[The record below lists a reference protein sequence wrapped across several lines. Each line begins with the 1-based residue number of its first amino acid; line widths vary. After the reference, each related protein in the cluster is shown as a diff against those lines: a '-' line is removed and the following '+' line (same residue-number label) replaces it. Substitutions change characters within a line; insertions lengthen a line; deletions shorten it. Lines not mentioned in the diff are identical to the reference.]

1 LTHSTCAFAERLEPF
16 GVQHALV
23 MKILGVDWL
32 VAAVLI
38 AEIGV
43 V

>member
-1 LTHSTCAFAERLEPF
+1 MR
-16 GVQHALV
+16 HALLTQ
-23 MKILGVDWL
+23 ISGVDWL

-43 V
+43 DMSFS